1 MIFYFSTG
9 LRFSMISVECSVH
22 ICSCPCLIFGIYM
35 KFLFISGFE
44 ARYLGVAMVNKMA
57 AIQYCLEVTSK
68 KMEYWLLF
76 QNCQN
81 FAKEI
86 LICLTG
92 DKKILKKS
100 PVDAGTSVGIL
111 AAIAGVVA
119 VFAVGSKVLSSNQCE
134 DQISD
139 EDD

>member
-1 MIFYFSTG
+1 
-9 LRFSMISVECSVH
+9 
-22 ICSCPCLIFGIYM
+22 
-35 KFLFISGFE
+35 
-44 ARYLGVAMVNKMA
+44 MVNKMA

-100 PVDAGTSVGIL
+100 PVDAGTSVSFL

-119 VFAVGSKVLSSNQCE
+119 AFAIGSKVLSSSQCE

>member
-1 MIFYFSTG
+1 
-9 LRFSMISVECSVH
+9 
-22 ICSCPCLIFGIYM
+22 
-35 KFLFISGFE
+35 
-44 ARYLGVAMVNKMA
+44 MVNKMA

-92 DKKILKKS
+92 DKKILKNS

-111 AAIAGVVA
+111 VQPNILKKYGVY
-119 VFAVGSKVLSSNQCE
+119 L
-134 DQISD
+134 D
-139 EDD
+139 

>member
-1 MIFYFSTG
+1 
-9 LRFSMISVECSVH
+9 
-22 ICSCPCLIFGIYM
+22 
-35 KFLFISGFE
+35 
-44 ARYLGVAMVNKMA
+44 MA

-119 VFAVGSKVLSSNQCE
+119 VFAIGSKVLSSNQCE

-139 EDD
+139 DDDWIKIDFVTN